1 MNKNNNFGFSRPFLA
16 TLFGCLITSLVLP
29 LNAQEIDDLPGAARA
44 GNIELIIQLLGNGFD
59 VNAAQGDGATA
70 LHWASHRNDL
80 ELVNLLIGYGAE
92 VDVSNDLGATPLWL
106 ATLNGSAL
114 VTDALLIAGANPNVS
129 LKMGETP
136 LMSAARSG
144 NLDVVSLLINAG
156 SDVDAAEKEKG
167 QTALMWSVAQGHTE
181 IADLLIKNGAD
192 VGARSK
198 IWYQL
203 ENTAGNTNPSGNF
216 KMAHGGSSAIMFAAR
231 IGNIDVARVLLD
243 SGSNVND
250 KAASGVTVLTQAAHS
265 GHQDLAI
272 FLLERGA
279 DPNAI
284 DSGYTALHAAVLR
297 SEVDLVE
304 ALLEHGA
311 IIDTPVE
318 HGSPGRRFSADYS
331 IRSQLIGRDAF
342 WMAAKYGEVEI
353 LKILLDA
360 GADPLVREDD
370 GITAL
375 QVAMGNSGSSLDWRR
390 DRIGNQELDSE
401 DEERRTYEL
410 ARILIDEGVDVN
422 AKDSRGRSAI
432 HHAVLKNFPSVVEYL
447 AMRGADIH
455 MTNDRDLTPLQLA
468 ETVQGIPGS
477 NGLRGTRPEVAEVL
491 RTLGAGE

>member
-29 LNAQEIDDLPGAARA
+29 LKAQEIDDLPAAARA

-167 QTALMWSVAQGHTE
+167 QTALMWSVAQGHAE

-216 KMAHGGSSAIMFAAR
+216 KMAHGGSSAI
-231 IGNIDVARVLLD
+231 LLI
-243 SGSNVND
+243 SAPSLPSLPLHRWCSTGVSASSSTRTTT
-250 KAASGVTVLTQAAHS
+250 AASTMTQCPP
-265 GHQDLAI
+265 
-272 FLLERGA
+272 LLSCKYVCLCLCLGLCK
-279 DPNAI
+279 
-284 DSGYTALHAAVLR
+284 SVCAV
-297 SEVDLVE
+297 
-304 ALLEHGA
+304 
-311 IIDTPVE
+311 
-318 HGSPGRRFSADYS
+318 
-331 IRSQLIGRDAF
+331 
-342 WMAAKYGEVEI
+342 
-353 LKILLDA
+353 
-360 GADPLVREDD
+360 
-370 GITAL
+370 
-375 QVAMGNSGSSLDWRR
+375 VAM
-390 DRIGNQELDSE
+390 
-401 DEERRTYEL
+401 
-410 ARILIDEGVDVN
+410 
-422 AKDSRGRSAI
+422 
-432 HHAVLKNFPSVVEYL
+432 VVVVW
-447 AMRGADIH
+447 AW
-455 MTNDRDLTPLQLA
+455 LQLR
-468 ETVQGIPGS
+468 ELSSSVC
-477 NGLRGTRPEVAEVL
+477 TRL
-491 RTLGAGE
+491 

>member
-1 MNKNNNFGFSRPFLA
+1 M
-16 TLFGCLITSLVLP
+16 
-29 LNAQEIDDLPGAARA
+29 
-44 GNIELIIQLLGNGFD
+44 
-59 VNAAQGDGATA
+59 
-70 LHWASHRNDL
+70 
-80 ELVNLLIGYGAE
+80 
-92 VDVSNDLGATPLWL
+92 
-106 ATLNGSAL
+106 GSE
-114 VTDALLIAGANPNVS
+114 
-129 LKMGETP
+129 MGI
-136 LMSAARSG
+136 R
-144 NLDVVSLLINAG
+144 DR
-156 SDVDAAEKEKG
+156 
-167 QTALMWSVAQGHTE
+167 WSVAQGHAE

-342 WMAAKYGEVEI
+342 WI
-353 LKILLDA
+353 CLLYTS
-360 GADPLVREDD
+360 P
-370 GITAL
+370 
-375 QVAMGNSGSSLDWRR
+375 SPR
-390 DRIGNQELDSE
+390 DS
-401 DEERRTYEL
+401 
-410 ARILIDEGVDVN
+410 
-422 AKDSRGRSAI
+422 
-432 HHAVLKNFPSVVEYL
+432 
-447 AMRGADIH
+447 
-455 MTNDRDLTPLQLA
+455 
-468 ETVQGIPGS
+468 
-477 NGLRGTRPEVAEVL
+477 
-491 RTLGAGE
+491 

>member
-29 LNAQEIDDLPGAARA
+29 LNAQEIDDLPAAARA

-106 ATLNGSAL
+106 ATLNGSAR

-167 QTALMWSVAQGHTE
+167 QTALMWSVAQGHAE

-265 GHQDLAI
+265 GHQDFAI

-477 NGLRGTRPEVAEVL
+477 NGLRGTRPEVAAVL

>member
-1 MNKNNNFGFSRPFLA
+1 
-16 TLFGCLITSLVLP
+16 
-29 LNAQEIDDLPGAARA
+29 
-44 GNIELIIQLLGNGFD
+44 
-59 VNAAQGDGATA
+59 
-70 LHWASHRNDL
+70 
-80 ELVNLLIGYGAE
+80 
-92 VDVSNDLGATPLWL
+92 
-106 ATLNGSAL
+106 
-114 VTDALLIAGANPNVS
+114 
-129 LKMGETP
+129 
-136 LMSAARSG
+136 
-144 NLDVVSLLINAG
+144 
-156 SDVDAAEKEKG
+156 
-167 QTALMWSVAQGHTE
+167 MWSVAQGHAE

-250 KAASGVTVLTQAAHS
+250 NAASGVTVLTQAAHS

-477 NGLRGTRPEVAEVL
+477 NGLRGTRPEVAAVL

>member
-1 MNKNNNFGFSRPFLA
+1 MNKNNNFGFSRPCLA

-29 LNAQEIDDLPGAARA
+29 LNAQEIDDLPAAARA

-70 LHWASHRNDL
+70 LHWASHRNDP

-106 ATLNGSAL
+106 ATLNGSAR

-167 QTALMWSVAQGHTE
+167 QTALMWSVAQGHAE

-477 NGLRGTRPEVAEVL
+477 NGLRGTRPEVAAVL

>member
-1 MNKNNNFGFSRPFLA
+1 MNKNNNFGFARPFLA

-29 LNAQEIDDLPGAARA
+29 LNAQEIDDLPAAARA
-44 GNIELIIQLLGNGFD
+44 GNIELIIQLVGSGFD

-106 ATLNGSAL
+106 ATLNGSAR

-167 QTALMWSVAQGHTE
+167 QTALMWSVAQGHAE

-360 GADPLVREDD
+360 GADPLVRGDD
-370 GITAL
+370 GVTAL

-432 HHAVLKNFPSVVEYL
+432 QHAVLKNFPSVVEYL

-477 NGLRGTRPEVAEVL
+477 NGLRGTRPEVAAVL

>member
-1 MNKNNNFGFSRPFLA
+1 MNKNNNFGFARPFLA

-29 LNAQEIDDLPGAARA
+29 LNAQEIDDLPAAARA
-44 GNIELIIQLLGNGFD
+44 GNIELIIQLVGSGFD

-106 ATLNGSAL
+106 ATLNGSAR

-167 QTALMWSVAQGHTE
+167 QTALMWSVAQGHAE

-477 NGLRGTRPEVAEVL
+477 NGLRGTRPEVAAVL

>member
-1 MNKNNNFGFSRPFLA
+1 MNKNNNFGFARPFLA

-29 LNAQEIDDLPGAARA
+29 LNAQEIDDLPAAARA
-44 GNIELIIQLLGNGFD
+44 GNIELIIQLVGSGFD

-106 ATLNGSAL
+106 ATLNGSAR
-114 VTDALLIAGANPNVS
+114 VTDALLTAGANPNVS

-144 NLDVVSLLINAG
+144 NLDVVSLLISAG

-167 QTALMWSVAQGHTE
+167 QTALMWSVAQGHAE

-311 IIDTPVE
+311 IIDAPVE

-477 NGLRGTRPEVAEVL
+477 NGLRGTRPEVAAVL